1 MRRKDRIIVGGSW
14 GSARGPSSS
23 ISKPPVIIGV
33 GEKDIPSPPGGCPPH
48 LLSLYEYY
56 NSSFISLFSFY
67 LQRKGWRDLASL
79 RQGKILPLYSN
90 TSSSKFLLVTP
101 KALLPS
107 LIEGLMGL

>member
-1 MRRKDRIIVGGSW
+1 VGGSRR
-14 GSARGPSSS
+14 SARCPSSS
-23 ISKPPVIIGV
+23 LGTPRHHRRGRKRHSTT
-33 GEKDIPSPPGGCPPH
+33 SGGCPPH

-107 LIEGLMGL
+107 LI